1 MLTKYSVAVLLA
13 AFLVVAT
20 ALSGP
25 GPASPITVKQTAEK
39 ITVTGGKG
47 KKIAS
52 DKFALSSDGWYIIKI
67 AYTGP
72 DVSVCQLSLVTQQ
85 MVTSKETIGGMLTN
99 WFGPSTTEKIQDKGL
114 AKSEDYM
121 IYVDEADGPWS
132 VEILKNPKP
141 VPVSTN
147 TVFSGTTNK
156 VSPFFHLKKG
166 SAKFTMHQKSNGR
179 FPSRLEV
186 TLYNADNGTLVN
198 YLCHNSTE
206 ATQTATEDIKAAGN
220 YVLGIIGGDSWDVS
234 YTQ

>member
-1 MLTKYSVAVLLA
+1 
-13 AFLVVAT
+13 
-20 ALSGP
+20 
-25 GPASPITVKQTAEK
+25 
-39 ITVTGGKG
+39 
-47 KKIAS
+47 
-52 DKFALSSDGWYIIKI
+52 
-67 AYTGP
+67 
-72 DVSVCQLSLVTQQ
+72 
-85 MVTSKETIGGMLTN
+85 
-99 WFGPSTTEKIQDKGL
+99 
-114 AKSEDYM
+114 M

-141 VPVSTN
+141 IPVSTN

-166 SAKFTMHQKSNGR
+166 SAKFTMHQKPNGR